1 MINYHYIFHSMT
13 IDEGN
18 VSLFDPFTHT
28 KLDEIIRYDGGWRM
42 EDGEG
47 GWIWM
52 EDGGNN
58 EKVKK
63 IDETFCT
70 LVTVGEKFLEEK
82 KFQKVLMKIDE
93 IRCTIRI
100 KDI

>member
-1 MINYHYIFHSMT
+1 MT

-28 KLDEIIRYDGGWRM
+28 KLDEIMNFDFWS
-42 EDGEG
+42 ESQNK
-47 GWIWM
+47 
-52 EDGGNN
+52 GNR
-58 EKVKK
+58 EKVK

-70 LVTVGEKFLEEK
+70 LITVGEKFLEEK
-82 KFQKVLMKIDE
+82 KFQKVMMKIDE

-100 KDI
+100 KDILKISEFRKSSIQINLFKRY

>member
-1 MINYHYIFHSMT
+1 MT

-28 KLDEIIRYDGGWRM
+28 KLDEIIKYDFSSQSQD
-42 EDGEG
+42 E
-47 GWIWM
+47 
-52 EDGGNN
+52 GNN
-58 EKVKK
+58 EKVK

-70 LVTVGEKFLEEK
+70 LVTVGEKFLEEM

-100 KDI
+100 EDILKISEILTSSI